1 MKHINFLILLIA
13 ISMALA
19 FTACSSS
26 DDSVGGGGK
35 DSPVDTGGGIKGK
48 KLTELIVS
56 GVQYQPYGDH
66 YDNDGYGG
74 DDDYGYYDYYRQDDS
89 EYKFKIEYDSQN
101 RLSKILLACP
111 ILEETK
117 GSNFLIEANGKI
129 GQPTF
134 HVYYDATNEVYY
146 YYYDDV
152 DIRDEYPKYS
162 VKKKWYSRK
171 LTRPTFFDV
180 EYGENNYH
188 FEYDVVTD
196 TYHCSNHD
204 IFLYYLPQTE
214 TYLTCYRGEGYK
226 YEWYSFD
233 SMEDETPEKIDITEL
248 KIDLGTEMPNYV
260 LNMVGDY
267 EEILKVDYNSKVIT
281 IATRNWLYKKTDSWA
296 YREHLPLSRQI
307 RFDTN
312 EKGYIN
318 KLSDYTI
325 EYDNNGYLTGVK
337 ETNKMWT
344 FAYNGNDLASAMSE
358 DLTTLNSTLLYY
370 LTYPDNANKGELNV
384 YMDVPRRKGYLSKNT
399 INEVALL
406 IAYQCGLF
414 GKTTSRYK
422 VISDL
427 KDKTINI
434 DQKIQN
440 KNKSLKLKYKL
451 SCVFE

>member
-1 MKHINFLILLIA
+1 MKKGNYLFAIFA

-35 DSPVDTGGGIKGK
+35 DSSIDDNGGIKGK

-66 YDNDGYGG
+66 YDNDGYWG
-74 DDDYGYYDYYRQDDS
+74 DDDYSYYDDYRQDNT

-101 RLSKILLACP
+101 RLSKILLSLPKQDDVLP
-111 ILEETK
+111 ISIFSPYL
-117 GSNFLIEANGKI
+117 NRWICW
-129 GQPTF
+129 
-134 HVYYDATNEVYY
+134 YYDSEKGVAYY
-146 YYYDDV
+146 YNEDQ
-152 DIRDEYPKYS
+152 S
-162 VKKKWYSRK
+162 AWYSK
-171 LTRPTFFDV
+171 EIPHDWTPLDYDWLTGLLTTGDGGTFLDGR
-180 EYGENNYH
+180 E
-188 FEYDVVTD
+188 VVGYFLD
-196 TYHCSNHD
+196 D
-204 IFLYYLPQTE
+204 IAFLRFVDDEQWYMFSETE
-214 TYLTCYRGEGYK
+214 
-226 YEWYSFD
+226 
-233 SMEDETPEKIDITEL
+233 EKPVNIND
-248 KIDLGTEMPNYV
+248 V
-260 LNMVGDY
+260 LNVNFGTKLSGIPIDY
-267 EEILKVDYNSKVIT
+267 CDYQEILKVDYNSKVIT
-281 IATRNWLYKKTDSWA
+281 IATRNWLYKKTNSWA

-344 FAYNGNDLASAMSE
+344 FAYKGNDLASAMSE
-358 DLTTLNSTLLYY
+358 DLATLNSTLLYY